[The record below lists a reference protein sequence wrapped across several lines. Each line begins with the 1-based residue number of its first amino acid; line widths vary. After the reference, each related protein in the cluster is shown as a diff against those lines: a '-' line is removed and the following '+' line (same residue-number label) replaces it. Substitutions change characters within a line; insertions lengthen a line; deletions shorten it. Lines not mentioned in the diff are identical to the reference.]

1 MRDALLIVPPARKK
15 VSRANRLI
23 VSFREFYYYVCNSI
37 LSNSAIFFMHK
48 SSFTSVS
55 HILNPQTR
63 RAEIPASITR
73 AKSFQKFDEATLK
86 LQSEDLKHQ
95 KQLIV

>member
-1 MRDALLIVPPARKK
+1 
-15 VSRANRLI
+15 
-23 VSFREFYYYVCNSI
+23 
-37 LSNSAIFFMHK
+37 MHK

-73 AKSFQKFDEATLK
+73 AESFQKFDEATLK